1 MKSVGTKY
9 LISIDYWTCLGLASW
24 VSITQ
29 WSDSKRITNWTLRC
43 ARHDCSCTARD
54 VEPSSNPN
62 EDKNST
68 KDIIFASLASHL
80 TIDSK
85 CWDLDAPPLTIGVRT
100 DIYDGILTD
109 EFLHRDASEYW
120 FSTLGVFLQEEFVY
134 YNYTPQRS
142 RMYLFNNTHLDED
155 TIKRAGRCVSED
167 QYRWG
172 FWSLLLL
179 TFCIFTILFASALIV
194 LQTDV
199 YWSSRHDRV
208 FQSHSLYADILY
220 LAGELKTRLPSE
232 NGESMPSPKGF
243 GEEVEHSKE
252 RLCTE
257 TVDLPLS
264 RWEERKTTQAANPAL
279 RDLNIPRWRPQGA

>member
-1 MKSVGTKY
+1 M
-9 LISIDYWTCLGLASW
+9 
-24 VSITQ
+24 SITQ
-29 WSDSKRITNWTLRC
+29 SKDSRRVTSRTLRC
-43 ARHDCSCTARD
+43 ARHDCSCTTRD
-54 VEPSSNPN
+54 VEPSSDPN

-68 KDIIFASLASHL
+68 KAIIFANLASHL
-80 TIDSK
+80 TIDTK
-85 CWDLDAPPLTIGVRT
+85 RWDLDAPPLTIGVRT
-100 DIYDGILTD
+100 GIYYAMLTD
-109 EFLHRDASEYW
+109 EILHRDAAGYW
-120 FSTLGVFLQEEFVY
+120 FPTTGVFLQEEFVY

-167 QYRWG
+167 QYQWG
-172 FWSLLLL
+172 FSSLLLL
-179 TFCIFTILFASALIV
+179 TFCIFTIRFACALIV

-199 YWSSRHDRV
+199 YWNSRHDRV

-220 LAGELKTRLPSE
+220 LAGELKTRFPSG

-264 RWEERKTTQAANPAL
+264 RWEERKTTRAANSAL
-279 RDLNIPRWRPQGA
+279 RDLNIPRWRPQGAQNVIAPGN